1 MSMSIQ
7 GMDSTLK
14 LLEKLSD
21 QGKVETIAKKAVE
34 SAQPIN
40 EEAYRSALASAEAAE
55 GWGGGISGS
64 VSSTPAKINER
75 GAFAVARPT
84 GRSASGTRNGELA
97 AYLEY
102 GTPPHKWGHAEV
114 SVGAHGFSSRAVHQ
128 AEQQC
133 VKTMED
139 IVRSEM
145 ECES

>member
-34 SAQPIN
+34 SAQP
-40 EEAYRSALASAEAAE
+40 
-55 GWGGGISGS
+55 ISGS